1 MLQGFS
7 YSALKKILS
16 MRPWLCLLCHR
27 PLHPAADLGISA
39 VPPGIGNLRKLE
51 GLQME
56 GCPLAEPLASL
67 YRSVP
72 LLLVQVHNPAL
83 TSLDLSGLGLAE
95 VSRACACAHG
105 GGCGRACVHTRAC
118 VYTLTRDG
126 REGLRHGCRRGH
138 VGKRGACQKGTYP
151 SHMNTHNTH
160 TTPPLCRPSPPP
172 SHSPVRLQVP
182 GQVFRLSGLT
192 ALDLS
197 RNALTRPPPELGLML
212 PPLGPL
218 LQLNVRGNPLASPYA
233 EVVAGHGDM
242 ALAELMDPRAT
253 RAELSGCGLAALPQ
267 VGQWVPTGGGIACY
281 SM

>member
-1 MLQGFS
+1 MGGGSVEAMHVRNQPWVGRTPRVELWGRGCCRAVPQLHDGACARALCNARHLSGSQQAMLQGFS

-138 VGKRGACQKGTYP
+138 VGKRGACQKGDRK
-151 SHMNTHNTH
+151 S
-160 TTPPLCRPSPPP
+160 
-172 SHSPVRLQVP
+172 
-182 GQVFRLSGLT
+182 
-192 ALDLS
+192 
-197 RNALTRPPPELGLML
+197 
-212 PPLGPL
+212 
-218 LQLNVRGNPLASPYA
+218 
-233 EVVAGHGDM
+233 VV
-242 ALAELMDPRAT
+242 
-253 RAELSGCGLAALPQ
+253 
-267 VGQWVPTGGGIACY
+267 
-281 SM
+281 